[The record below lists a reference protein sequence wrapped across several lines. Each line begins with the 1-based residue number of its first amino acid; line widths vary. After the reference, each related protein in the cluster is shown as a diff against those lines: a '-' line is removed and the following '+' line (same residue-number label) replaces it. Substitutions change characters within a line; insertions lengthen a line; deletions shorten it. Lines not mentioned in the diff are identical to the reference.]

1 MGCGGPV
8 NISRADP
15 PKTDGRLIRPYL
27 IAQRFGFVESESI
40 KNSPLNPIKGVERY
54 AFRK

>member
-1 MGCGGPV
+1 MGCGWPV